1 MTSILING
9 FDHFYWVDHQV
20 SNREERKKER
30 ERERKREREEGR
42 KEGRKKK
49 EKCVLISHVHK
60 KILSSLF
67 NLI

>member
-30 ERERKREREEGR
+30 KREREKEREGGR

-49 EKCVLISHVHK
+49 KGKVCTHISCTQKDLELI
-60 KILSSLF
+60 I
-67 NLI
+67 